1 MSKIKTLD
9 KFTDESFG
17 EHSGGF
23 NELQFTGNWF
33 IDAGILG
40 FVNLMEE
47 VYDWDLGE
55 LRDKLGKDSEVV
67 YYGCFRF
74 AYLFYHSKVRGTFKQ
89 IREIREKI
97 NRLIENKNKR
107 QSELAELEAKKKEI
121 QKLTKSEIRKLEQ
134 KIEKIN
140 SKIIEIDGKIEKHY
154 KEIKELTKKL
164 KIEKNNLKNALTNTI
179 EDVFKDSKNGFVN
192 YKSKIEN
199 LILGFNLNLPQDHRA
214 FFLYNPKRDL
224 FTSFV
229 YLYYLLRGDF
239 SSLYQFASEVS
250 TKKRSE
256 GLTYEIYPDSTVNPF
271 LYSPTEFSNIGYTNP
286 LSTDKIK
293 DGLKLGIPV
302 YLLLLSF
309 SNAFQPPIAGKRI
322 MFYTNSLETSY
333 NINKRIRIYREKIG
347 ENTSIFQITWMSI
360 LDELT
365 ESKAKFSLENMYLIE
380 FEGIENQKLKG
391 VEFIGIPKLQASI
404 ILDDA
409 IRDALN
415 KYIPTP
421 KLERGR
427 RVWIWALEEFIKNKP
442 LLPHLINYLYES
454 LSGRLNIRIG
464 NRTLIHANSVDAQL
478 KEFGKDNN
486 LFSNEFLNG
495 YRNILFEIKENT
507 TNMFLAAKNVYSIF
521 NDLDERK
528 RMASRLLSTI
538 RKRNKYAFTNILLK
552 SFIGKA
558 EKQKE
563 IRNVNRYLFDKIVSN
578 DINWENYAL
587 AIVIGLIYGGVESG
601 ESEESEE

>member
-67 YYGCFRF
+67 YYGCFPF

-199 LILGFNLNLPQDHRA
+199 LILGFNLNLPQDHRD